1 MSDLTQGSSQPD
13 SISVDDSGARLR
25 AFIKPIVIV
34 LILAIILSLLTLD
47 YYNILQV
54 EDPNFT
60 PPDISPIPENP
71 EDPGGIAWGAFLN
84 MLYYVLIAFIGG
96 IIVLFIIK
104 KGFMRFLIYFFALL
118 MGFSWFT
125 FGLFYG
131 SIISYLSISLI
142 WEFLPYFL
150 QQTIN
155 NVYIPILYLFAILIA
170 ILGVISF
177 GIQTFDKIWL
187 RNTMMIF
194 FGAMIGSLFALH
206 LPLLTAFL
214 ILIGLSLYDIYAV
227 FRGPLKGIIDH
238 GRKTAGEVEELSSI
252 EGNQDVVYEPVP
264 LFPALPVYSTPLIN
278 IGLGDFAF
286 FSMLVSVAVV
296 IGISLASPFPLV
308 LSLIGLFI
316 GVLYTFKLLQKERA
330 LPGLPLPIFGG
341 ISCLILGVV
350 LSWVLGLTDLST
362 IVGLFV

>member
-118 MGFSWFT
+118 MG
-125 FGLFYG
+125 
-131 SIISYLSISLI
+131 
-142 WEFLPYFL
+142 
-150 QQTIN
+150 Q
-155 NVYIPILYLFAILIA
+155 
-170 ILGVISF
+170 
-177 GIQTFDKIWL
+177 
-187 RNTMMIF
+187 
-194 FGAMIGSLFALH
+194 LH
-206 LPLLTAFL
+206 
-214 ILIGLSLYDIYAV
+214 
-227 FRGPLKGIIDH
+227 H
-238 GRKTAGEVEELSSI
+238 
-252 EGNQDVVYEPVP
+252 
-264 LFPALPVYSTPLIN
+264 
-278 IGLGDFAF
+278 
-286 FSMLVSVAVV
+286 
-296 IGISLASPFPLV
+296 
-308 LSLIGLFI
+308 
-316 GVLYTFKLLQKERA
+316 
-330 LPGLPLPIFGG
+330 
-341 ISCLILGVV
+341 
-350 LSWVLGLTDLST
+350 
-362 IVGLFV
+362 

>member
-1 MSDLTQGSSQPD
+1 MSDLTQGASQLD
-13 SISVDDSGARLR
+13 SISIDNSRARFR

-34 LILAIILSLLTLD
+34 LVLAIILSLLTLD
-47 YYNILQV
+47 YYNILQ
-54 EDPNFT
+54 DTFPDFT

-104 KGFMRFLIYFFALL
+104 KGFMRFLTYFFALL

-125 FGLFYG
+125 FGLFFG
-131 SIISYLSISLI
+131 GIISTKILDLIWRFLPSII
-142 WEFLPYFL
+142 

-155 NVYIPILYLFAILIA
+155 DVYIPILYLFAILIA
-170 ILGVISF
+170 ILGFLTF
-177 GIQTFDKIWL
+177 GIQSFDKIWL

-214 ILIGLSLYDIYAV
+214 ILIGLSFYDIYAV

-238 GRKTAGEVEELSSI
+238 GRKTAGEVEDLSSL
-252 EGNQDVVYEPVP
+252 GDNQDVVYEPVP

-286 FSMLVSVAVV
+286 FSMLISVAVV
-296 IGISLASPFPLV
+296 IGISLASPFPLI
-308 LSLIGLFI
+308 LSFIGLLI

-341 ISCLILGVV
+341 ISSLILGVV
-350 LSWVLGLTDLST
+350 LSWALGLTDLST
-362 IVGLFV
+362 IVSLFI